1 MALNLSNFAPML
13 KTLYPK
19 KRVEN
24 MVYSDRPLLAWL
36 PKSEGFYGEDKKVP
50 LIYGNPNGRSATFT
64 TAQGNKTNTKSVAFL
79 ITRVKNYGL
88 ISIDNETIEASQNDA
103 GAFAEARKVEI
114 DGEFQNMANDMASD
128 VVGTG
133 SGARA
138 RLSSTVT
145 LAGTTWSLSDADDIV
160 KIEVGM
166 ALVLS
171 SANGG
176 GSVKAGV
183 AYVISVNRMAGTFVC
198 SATQGGAAANISTI
212 IATAA
217 VSDYIF
223 AEGDYDLKMSGIEA
237 WVPYGGPSATPFFG
251 VDRTTDPTRLAGITK
266 DLSSYSIEEALIQG
280 AKYMHREGD
289 NKYDAI
295 WLSETKYAELIMA
308 LGAKVQYVEMKATA
322 DISFQGVKFQAH
334 NKIVNV
340 FCDKMVPS
348 DKAYFLT
355 RSSWDLASLKGAPRI
370 LNMDGL
376 EALREATA
384 DAIEIRIGYY
394 AQLST
399 NAPGWNGNFKV

>member
-138 RLSSTVT
+138 RLSSSVT

-171 SANGG
+171 TANGG
-176 GSVKAGV
+176 GAVKSGV
-183 AYVISVNRMAGTFVC
+183 AYVISVDRMAGTFIC

-217 VSDYIF
+217 QSDYIF
-223 AEGDYDLKMSGIEA
+223 AQGDYDLKMSGIEA
-237 WVPYGGPSATPFFG
+237 WIPYGGPSATPFFG
-251 VDRTTDPTRLAGITK
+251 VDRTTDPTRLAGVTK

-280 AKYMHREGD
+280 AKYMHREGG

-334 NKIVNV
+334 NKMVSV
-340 FCDKMVPS
+340 FCDKMIPS

-376 EALREATA
+376 ESLREATA

-394 AQLST
+394 AQLS
-399 NAPGWNGNFKV
+399 NNGPGLNGNFKV

>member
-1 MALNLSNFAPML
+1 MGLNLSNFAPML

-171 SANGG
+171 SSNGG

-237 WVPYGGPSATPFFG
+237 WIPYGGPSATPFFG